1 MTNLLVVE
9 KVTKSYKKTVVLKN
23 ISLQIADEGQ
33 IIQLKGINGSGKST
47 LFKLISGMEKPDYG
61 EIKLAVTT
69 NLGAL
74 IENPGFL
81 ENFSLAYNLRYLAS
95 IKSKFDEAYVKKLC
109 QILALD
115 LYSRI
120 KIKNYSVGMRQKAG
134 IIQAIMEKQN
144 LILLDEPSRGL
155 DQESLQKFVTLMNQ
169 LRQEG
174 RNIIIASHEEY
185 EEMKIDECLKIEHGI
200 LSPISDR

>member
-61 EIKLAVTT
+61 EIKLAATT

-95 IKSKFDEAYVKKLC
+95 VKSRLNEAYAEKLC
-109 QILALD
+109 QMLALD
-115 LYSRI
+115 LHSHT
-120 KIKNYSVGMRQKAG
+120 KMKNYSVGMRQKAG